1 LSDHDT
7 FEVLMIRYNYILIFF
22 FVSIASQSVS
32 QENLIIKRNLQ
43 PNWLIHTERGFSE
56 FAKAKE
62 STNTIY
68 FLINPNTYRGDHL
81 LLSGSTNFSVMVND
95 FLLIDNVMQVNL
107 PLDSLQRLT
116 SDEVLF
122 VAVHQNQKIDQ
133 HKLLTY
139 IYSNVGT
146 TMSSI
151 DVSPSLRKDTSFQD
165 FVVTAVLVLFIFL
178 VSVIRLNPKLSS
190 DYFSITKI
198 FSLRES
204 EDDQFYY
211 RMTST
216 NILFYLLT
224 SMIFSLFFLLVGQ
237 FIDLLDE
244 FNLQVGSYVDCVL
257 TWINLSLIVLSLL
270 FVKIVVT
277 FAMALLFGA
286 REVAGFHFMNFIRLA
301 LVSVGLLT
309 LVLVIYFLLHG
320 QRIGF
325 YNFLYTSLGWIL
337 VGWIILFFLKLVNR
351 IRYSVFHLFSY
362 ICATEIIP
370 VLLIIKVLYK

>member
-1 LSDHDT
+1 
-7 FEVLMIRYNYILIFF
+7 MIRYNYILIFF
-22 FVSIASQSVS
+22 FLSFASQSVS

-62 STNTIY
+62 STSTIY

-81 LLSGSTNFSVMVND
+81 VLSGSTNFSVMVNG
-95 FLLIDNVMQVNL
+95 FLLIDNVMKVNL
-107 PLDSLQRLT
+107 PLDSLQKLT

-133 HKLLTY
+133 HKLLTN
-139 IYSNVGT
+139 ICSNVGT
-146 TMSSI
+146 TISSI
-151 DVSPSLRKDTSFQD
+151 DDSPSLRKDTSFQD

-257 TWINLSLIVLSLL
+257 TWIKLSLIVLSLL
-270 FVKIVVT
+270 FGKIVVT